1 MNCCAV
7 AVASDGIILH
17 KTWLNLRVGSD
28 VGQKSTTTSLQT
40 DALLQQRN
48 EVHRN
53 GAAFVESRAMDG
65 QQSRAI

>member
-17 KTWLNLRVGSD
+17 KTWLNLRVGSH
-28 VGQKSTTTSLQT
+28 VGQKPTTGLQT
-40 DALLQQRN
+40 DMLFQQRN

-53 GAAFVESRAMDG
+53 VAAFVESLAMDG